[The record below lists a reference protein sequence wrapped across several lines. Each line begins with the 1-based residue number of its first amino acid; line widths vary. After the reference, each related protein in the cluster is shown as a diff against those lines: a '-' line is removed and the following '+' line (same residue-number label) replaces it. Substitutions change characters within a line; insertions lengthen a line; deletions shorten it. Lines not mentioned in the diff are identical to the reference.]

1 MSKFATQ
8 QTGWQDANIKS
19 ETSVYL
25 INVFEAFAKKKTVQI
40 NAISTRTELF
50 DLPY

>member
-8 QTGWQDANIKS
+8 PTCWQDANVKS

-25 INVFEAFAKKKTVQI
+25 IDVVEAFAKKRPVQI
-40 NAISTRTELF
+40 NSISTRAELF